1 MGKLRPVESRQQTG
15 GRSLR
20 TLSATLLSHS
30 LVLYIMAV
38 ILHLLW
44 ALLNSDVLQL
54 IRRVH

>member
-1 MGKLRPVESRQQTG
+1 MGKLRSAEARPLAG

-38 ILHLLW
+38 ILHRLW

>member
-1 MGKLRPVESRQQTG
+1 MGKLRSAESRPLAG
-15 GRSLR
+15 GSSLR

-38 ILHLLW
+38 ILHRLW